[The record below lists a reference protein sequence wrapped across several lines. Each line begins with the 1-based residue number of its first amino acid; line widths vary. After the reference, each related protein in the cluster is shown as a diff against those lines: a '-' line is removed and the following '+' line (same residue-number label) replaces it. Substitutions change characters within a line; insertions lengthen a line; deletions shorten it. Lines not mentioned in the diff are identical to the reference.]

1 MPIQSS
7 MSILII
13 LELSTPS
20 LSDLP
25 FPAFMPPS
33 ARKDYV
39 SFIVIHKVPP
49 NLSKKEFE
57 GKLEA

>member
-1 MPIQSS
+1 M
-7 MSILII
+7 